1 VILKL
6 LRSTLEEHCTCEDAF
21 RLLSVLNK
29 ARMLQESAGVL
40 TVKEQK
46 SSKWWFHTPKESSRG
61 WVVVPDSGCGAIA
74 SLSSAAVRLGGAGGA
89 SIKGLLQ
96 EGSLLSGADAVDTIG
111 QQVCDGP
118 RRCSAVLIRPYFPL
132 QAGMFDGIFR
142 GGGYLEI
149 FGVEEAGFRWGH
161 IDRELMLNQALL
173 EGNDVR
179 SMVSQQ
185 QVLDNV
191 FSPLFLAKR
200 VSADR
205 LLPVVVENIR
215 SPCRPLPCP
224 PHVLTRTQVNSQ
236 IQSPRRRGSARVP
249 GAPVL
254 GLLAPALH
262 HAALPHS
269 VPRD

>member
-1 VILKL
+1 
-6 LRSTLEEHCTCEDAF
+6 
-21 RLLSVLNK
+21 
-29 ARMLQESAGVL
+29 MLQESAASSS
-40 TVKEQK
+40 VKEQK
-46 SSKWWFHTPKESSRG
+46 SSKWWFHTPKESSRA

-89 SIKGLLQ
+89 SIKGLLR
-96 EGSLLSGADAVDTIG
+96 ESSLLSGADAVDTIG

-118 RRCSAVLIRPYFPL
+118 RRCTARLNRPYFPP

-142 GGGYLEI
+142 EGGYLEI

-215 SPCRPLPCP
+215 SPFVGLCAALHTC
-224 PHVLTRTQVNSQ
+224 VFTRTQVNRQ
-236 IQSPRRRGSARVP
+236 IQSPRRRRSARVP
-249 GAPVL
+249 GAPL
-254 GLLAPALH
+254 FGLLAPALH